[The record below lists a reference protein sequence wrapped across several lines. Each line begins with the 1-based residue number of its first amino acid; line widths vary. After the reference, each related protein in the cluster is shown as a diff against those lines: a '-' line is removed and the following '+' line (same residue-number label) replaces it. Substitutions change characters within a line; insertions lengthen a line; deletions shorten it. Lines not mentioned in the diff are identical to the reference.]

1 MLLLQVSA
9 HKSLIF
15 EYWLNLREFLLDSLK
30 FSAILFKEGIAKP
43 QDFMGEAS
51 HSLMQELIGASSQF
65 LTYFM
70 QIESKVSEIQVKEKL

>member
-1 MLLLQVSA
+1 MA
-9 HKSLIF
+9 LIL

-30 FSAILFKEGIAKP
+30 FSAILFKEGIANP

-65 LTYFM
+65 LTHFM
-70 QIESKVSEIQVKEKL
+70 QIESKVSAIQVKGKL